1 MKFATPLRS
10 LAAAG
15 DPPSSVQRACS
26 ILRAM
31 SDARN
36 ARLTDIATTTGLD
49 KATTLRILDVL
60 MRNGLVTRDPSS
72 KRYALGP
79 ELFVLGAAA
88 AARSDPRPLVRP
100 SLVRLV
106 RQFEDTAILSLPR
119 GAESVCVDVEPGTFA
134 IRANYLEVGSRRP
147 LGAGAGSLALLAWLP
162 DEEIAQLM
170 PLIVDRLD
178 RYPKLTEKIIERS
191 IERSRRTGYVMLL
204 DVVVERMG
212 GMAVPVLGED
222 GRPMAAISVAALSD
236 RLRSREQA
244 LSEAL
249 LREAATAGANWR
261 RGSMTE
267 TPEPAEN
274 RRAGAPFVSS

>member
-88 AARSDPRPLVRP
+88 AARSDPRPLARP

-119 GAESVCVDVEPGTFA
+119 GAESVCVDLEPGTFA
-134 IRANYLEVGSRRP
+134 IRANYLEIGSRRP

-162 DEEIAQLM
+162 DDEIAALM
-170 PLIVDRLD
+170 PLILERLD
-178 RYPKLTEKIIERS
+178 RYPKLNEKLLERRIEQG
-191 IERSRRTGYVMLL
+191 RRNGHVTLL
-204 DVVVERMG
+204 DVIVERMG
-212 GMAVPVLGED
+212 GIAMPIFGED
-222 GRPMAAISVAALSD
+222 GRPVAAISVAALSD
-236 RLRSREQA
+236 RIRAREQVLA
-244 LSEAL
+244 EAL
-249 LREAATAGANWR
+249 RRETALCTANWR
-261 RGSMTE
+261 RAG
-267 TPEPAEN
+267 
-274 RRAGAPFVSS
+274 RADDNVADTATLQFRSR